1 VFFYLTLDR
10 GHVTDVPFDAW
21 LDAYKLRGNLFM
33 PKRLG
38 TVVSASRTPSLLFI
52 SRLHAL
58 LHQKNTVGAS
68 APPKAAVEKDW
79 RRHIIYAESDPST
92 NVKSG

>member
-1 VFFYLTLDR
+1 MFFYLTLDR

-33 PKRLG
+33 PKRMG

-58 LHQKNTVGAS
+58 LHAKNPVVSKKPSVAT
-68 APPKAAVEKDW
+68 VEKD
-79 RRHIIYAESDPST
+79 
-92 NVKSG
+92 